1 MPLAW
6 KTDPGGGMRFNG
18 SLEELQALVAQL
30 GQPGHWVHQGAF
42 EMYVLDDEETN
53 IRLNWWP
60 RSGDLSLV
68 GDPAQRVDLEAA
80 LKALLA

>member
-1 MPLAW
+1 
-6 KTDPGGGMRFNG
+6 MRFNG

-60 RSGDLSLV
+60 RSGDLRLV
-68 GDPAQRVDLEAA
+68 GDPAQRVDLENA
-80 LKALLA
+80 LQSLLPDPGDATG

>member
-1 MPLAW
+1 
-6 KTDPGGGMRFNG
+6 MRFNG

-30 GQPGHWVHQGAF
+30 GQPGHWVHHGAF

-60 RSGDLSLV
+60 RTGDLRLV
-68 GDPAQRVDLEAA
+68 GDPAQRVDLENA
-80 LKALLA
+80 LQSLLPDPGDAKG

>member
-1 MPLAW
+1 MQ
-6 KTDPGGGMRFNG
+6 FNG

-42 EMYVLDDEETN
+42 EMYVLDAEDTN

-60 RSGDLSLV
+60 RSGELRLV
-68 GDPAQRVDLEAA
+68 GDPAERVGLEAA
-80 LKALLA
+80 LRALLP